1 MKSKGTAAVL
11 AFFLGGF
18 GVHKFYLNEGNKGI
32 LYLLFFWT
40 YIPALIAFFECIG
53 LVMMSEEQFNLKYN
67 SGPHITAAPRPV
79 QSAVSSTNNNAQNI
93 TINVPGAAAMHAT
106 GASATI
112 DVADQIKKLHD
123 LHIAGAL
130 TQDEFQSEKQ
140 KLLNRDQKLL
150 T

>member
-18 GVHKFYLNEGNKGI
+18 GVHKFYLNEGGKGV

-40 YIPALIAFFECIG
+40 YIPALIAFFESIG
-53 LVMMSEEQFNLKYN
+53 LLLMSEEQFNLRYN
-67 SGPHITAAPRPV
+67 SGPLVTAASRPV

-93 TINVPGAAAMHAT
+93 TINVPGAGMAPMAVNNST
-106 GASATI
+106 T
-112 DVADQIKKLHD
+112 DLADQIKKLHD

-140 KLLNRDQKLL
+140 KLLNRGQKLL